1 MNKTFNLLVTVMY
14 KGGTILHDVLDEQ
27 LVTNKISTMLINEG
41 YKFSIADDALIDERL
56 KYEKVKKSDWIPV
69 SERLPSEDGYYL
81 VSCKG
86 GNIHTDFF
94 WCDNG
99 NGSKH
104 NNTWLNTHQYE
115 IIAWQPLPEP
125 YKE

>member
-1 MNKTFNLLVTVMY
+1 MY

-69 SERLPSEDGYYL
+69 SERSPTKEEFLKNDSRFIVTDGQRVYQSLYDMYEKQSFVEVYY
-81 VSCKG
+81 KG
-86 GNIHTDFF
+86 NCNLLSMVD
-94 WCDNG
+94 
-99 NGSKH
+99 
-104 NNTWLNTHQYE
+104 E
-115 IIAWQPLPEP
+115 RIIAWQPLPEP